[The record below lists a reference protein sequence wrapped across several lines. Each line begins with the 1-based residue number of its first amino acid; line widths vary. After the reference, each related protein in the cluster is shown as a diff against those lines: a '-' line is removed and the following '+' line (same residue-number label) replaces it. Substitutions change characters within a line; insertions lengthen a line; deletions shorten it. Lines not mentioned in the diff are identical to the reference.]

1 MALNG
6 KAERW
11 SIVLDNTLQPR
22 CNLGSIANPNVTR
35 IHNPRHIVIGAGIGG
50 LSAAVHL
57 AATGRRVLIL
67 EQAKTVGGKMGE
79 THAGGYRWDTGPS
92 VITMRHVLDDPF
104 ALAGRDMAHYLNL
117 HPVEPLTR
125 YFYPDS
131 VVLDISRD
139 ATRTLARIQ
148 EIEARDVEGY
158 LQFLAYAARLYRV
171 VSPVFIYD
179 QPPRLGSLLK
189 VSPLDTLRIDGL
201 RTMSQAISS
210 FVRSPHLRQLL
221 SRFATYVGASP
232 YQAPATLNV
241 ITHVELNQGI
251 WYPEGGIYQIA
262 RALVRLAE
270 ELGVEVRVGCPVRA
284 IEVQGGQARGV
295 TLANGDYLPA
305 AAVVAN
311 VDVATVYERLLP
323 DSAVSQG
330 RIKRLQMAE
339 PSCSGFILLL
349 GIRGTYPELAQ
360 HNIFFSTDYAREF
373 EQIFGK
379 GVPPNEPTIYVAIT
393 SKATPEDAPPGCEN
407 WFVLVNAPALG
418 PAWDWDSQSASYRQ
432 LVLDQLAARGF
443 DVRKRIEVE
452 KIITPVDLER
462 LTGARRGALYGASS
476 NSRWAA
482 FRRPHNR
489 APDVKGLYF
498 AGGTTHPG
506 GGVPMVTL
514 SGKVASQLLF
524 EDGF

>member
-1 MALNG
+1 MGLSG
-6 KAERW
+6 KAGRW
-11 SIVLDNTLQPR
+11 SIVLDNTPQPR
-22 CNLGSIANPNVTR
+22 NDLKSIAKPYVTR
-35 IHNPRHIVIGAGIGG
+35 IVNPRYVVIGAGIGG

-57 AATGRRVLIL
+57 AAAGRRVLIL

-79 THAGGYRWDTGPS
+79 MHVGGYRWDTGPS
-92 VITMRHVLDDPF
+92 VITMRHVLDDLF
-104 ALAGRDMAHYLNL
+104 AIAGRDMAHYLNL

-125 YFYPDS
+125 YFYPDGT
-131 VVLDISRD
+131 VLDISRD
-139 ATRTLARIQ
+139 VARTLAQIQ
-148 EIEARDVEGY
+148 KIEARDVEGY

-189 VSPLDTLRIDGL
+189 GSPLDTLRIDGV
-201 RTMSQAISS
+201 RSMRQAISS
-210 FVRSPHLRQLL
+210 FVRSPHMRQLL

-251 WYPEGGIYQIA
+251 WYPEGGVYQIA

-270 ELGVEVRVGCPVRA
+270 ELGVEIRVGCPVRA
-284 IEVQGGQARGV
+284 IEVQAGQARGV
-295 TLANGDYLPA
+295 TLANEEYLPA
-305 AAVVAN
+305 AAVIAN

-323 DSAVSQG
+323 ASAVSQG
-330 RIKRLQMAE
+330 QVKRLQTAE

-360 HNIFFSTDYAREF
+360 HNIFFSSDYAREF
-373 EQIFGK
+373 EEIFGE
-379 GVPPNEPTIYVAIT
+379 GMPPTEPTIYVAIT

-418 PAWDWDSQSASYRQ
+418 PAWDWNSQSASYRQ
-432 LVLDQLAARGF
+432 LVLDQLAARGL
-443 DVRKRIEVE
+443 DVRERIEVE

-462 LTGARRGALYGASS
+462 LTGARRGALYGVSS

-524 EDGF
+524 EDGY